1 MHFNQDII
9 PMHENIGIIKVKFT
23 KMKGN
28 HGILYHVFSTATL
41 FILGVVSFQLTLSEE
56 KQKAFKPRPQGNMGF
71 FNNGLLTMP
80 RPYIEDLR

>member
-1 MHFNQDII
+1 
-9 PMHENIGIIKVKFT
+9 
-23 KMKGN
+23 MKGN

-56 KQKAFKPRPQGNMGF
+56 KQKAFKPRLQGNMGF